1 MLIKSYPGGAA
12 VTGSLLI
19 TFLVTFLLITLSLPP
34 SKSFIR
40 LTGVFALATLT
51 YALQLASS
59 EWIANPH
66 WRSAIVPLLWIQFMS
81 ASELVLV
88 RKWDGIW
95 ESDARTKSMAGFTPS
110 SASLVAR
117 TYESLMLLWKL
128 RRIGTRW
135 QVKHVPGLQ
144 QRSPHPPESRVA
156 FVLKRSLKILV
167 AFQVLSLMTQ
177 APPPDPNFVGRD
189 KQALAFQGLVRLSQA
204 DITFRIIGTLSF
216 WACTALINLLMFEVT
231 CLGFVVV
238 FLCKVEDCPPLY
250 GDFSSASTIRGFWGT
265 SWHQCLRS
273 GLTGHADVIEH
284 HIFPFRQRLVSRYLR
299 IFISF
304 FISGL
309 IHHTSDIAMGM
320 TAKNAGAFMFFLL
333 QPIGIIAEDAI
344 QAISKQAPVCHSASR
359 VRVFV
364 GYLWVLVFL
373 AWSTPT
379 WFYPQQRL
387 GLDSSGLLPFH
398 PILLKELN
406 LQSDFH

>member
-12 VTGSLLI
+12 VNGSLFV
-19 TFLVTFLLITLSLPP
+19 TFLITFLLITFSVPA

-40 LTGVFALATLT
+40 LTGVLALASLT

-88 RKWDGIW
+88 R
-95 ESDARTKSMAGFTPS
+95 RAGFAPS
-110 SASLVAR
+110 SASPAAR

-135 QVKHVPGLQ
+135 QV
-144 QRSPHPPESRVA
+144 RNSPHPPESRVA
-156 FVLKRSLKILV
+156 FILKRSLKILV
-167 AFQVLSLMTQ
+167 AYQVLSLMTQ

-216 WACTALINLLMFEVT
+216 WACTALINLLMFEIA

-265 SWHQCLRS
+265 AWHQCLRS

-309 IHHTSDIAMGM
+309 IHHTSDMAMGM
-320 TAKNAGAFMFFLL
+320 TAENVGAFTFFLL

-344 QAISKQAPVCHSASR
+344 QAISKQVPLCRSASR

-373 AWSTPT
+373 VWSTPT

-387 GLDSSGLLPFH
+387 GLDASGLLPFH
-398 PILLKELN
+398 PNLLKQWN
-406 LQSDFH
+406 LHSNFH